1 MVPAD
6 RARGGLCDLSTFP
19 EAGLCVAK
27 IIGPDHDHRQLWP
40 GAHRQ
45 LPVHDAPKQIGC
57 SVTCK
62 TRHLSVCISMAETSF
77 LQSRL
82 RLQFPALWLSQKSM
96 LHGNISATCR
106 KSQQAHHGLCMPLMQ
121 VICMLCINSSSKV
134 FPSQDPTSDAKNL
147 RCVISPECL
156 VEDAHWGAARCV
168 WGWGARSPLICWPVI
183 PPSHRDRVPIEQY
196 IKALR
201 HQDQ

>member
-19 EAGLCVAK
+19 KAGLCVAK
-27 IIGPDHDHRQLWP
+27 IVGPDHDHRQLWP

-62 TRHLSVCISMAETSF
+62 TRHLSVCICMAETSV
-77 LQSRL
+77 LQSRM
-82 RLQFPALWLSQKSM
+82 RLQFPALWLSQKLM
-96 LHGNISATCR
+96 LHGNHQCKLQKMPTSTPWFG
-106 KSQQAHHGLCMPLMQ
+106 HGPHAGYMHAVHLSFKL
-121 VICMLCINSSSKV
+121 

-147 RCVISPECL
+147 RCVISPKCL

-168 WGWGARSPLICWPVI
+168 WGWGTCSPLICWPVI
-183 PPSHRDRVPIEQY
+183 SPTHCDRVPIEQY